1 MGNIDIQEH
10 KKPPANAK
18 VIIGI
23 PDAGLVGLISSTFL
37 IDALQMEE
45 IASIESDL
53 FPPVVVLHNGEPKS
67 QMRAYAKDDIVVV
80 ISETAIKA
88 GALRQVISDLVEW
101 IGDIPGG
108 ISVSL
113 SGAPVPN
120 RVEIDQPEV
129 FGVVVNT
136 SDDVLE
142 NMGVKKLQE
151 AILVGP
157 YATILETCR
166 KGSVPNL
173 TLLAQSH
180 LQYPDPGASAS
191 VLKSAMSY
199 LGRELDLDPLFE
211 KAEEIRVKM
220 RDVMRS
226 TQKAMRDQGKEQ
238 EYELPSMYV

>member
-1 MGNIDIQEH
+1 MGNIEIQEIRS
-10 KKPPANAK
+10 PPENAK

-37 IDALQMEE
+37 IDALEMEE

-53 FPPVVVLHNGEPKS
+53 FPPVVVLHKGEPKS
-67 QMRAYAKDDIVVV
+67 QMRVYARDEIVVV
-80 ISETAIKA
+80 ISETAIKTSA
-88 GALRQVISDLVEW
+88 QRQVISDLVGW
-101 IGDIPGG
+101 IGDIEGG
-108 ISVSL
+108 MSVSL

-120 RVEIDQPEV
+120 RVDIEQPKT
-129 FGVVVNT
+129 FGVTVNT
-136 SDDVLE
+136 TDELLGKI
-142 NMGVKKLQE
+142 GVEKLQE

-191 VLKSAMSY
+191 VLRSAMGF
-199 LGRELDLDPLFE
+199 LGRELDLNPLVE

-226 TQKAMRDQGKEQ
+226 TQKTMRDQGKEQ

>member
-1 MGNIDIQEH
+1 MGNIDIQEL
-10 KKPPANAK
+10 KSPPEKAR

-37 IDALQMEE
+37 IDALKMEE

-67 QMRAYAKDDIVVV
+67 PMRAYARDDLVVV

-88 GALRQVISDLVEW
+88 GALRKIITDLVDW
-101 IGDIPGG
+101 IGNIEGG

-120 RVEIDQPEV
+120 RVDIDQPQV
-129 FGVVVNT
+129 FGVTVNT
-136 SDDVLE
+136 DDDMLE
-142 NMGVKKLQE
+142 KIGVEKLQE

-180 LQYPDPGASAS
+180 LQYPDPGASAR
-191 VLKSAMSY
+191 VLSAAANF
-199 LGRELDLDPLFE
+199 LGRDLDLNPLME

-226 TQKAMRDQGKEQ
+226 TQKTMREEGKEQ